1 MRRPVRIAVHIY
13 PQHGEYRDLRA
24 AAVRAEEKGADIV
37 YNWDHFFPLSG
48 PPDGNHFECWT
59 MLASWAEVTERVE
72 IGALVTCYSYRNA
85 HLLADM
91 ARTVDHISEG
101 RLILGLGAGWTERDY
116 TEYEYPFGTFGGRL
130 RDFEAGMYRIKRRMG
145 RLTPPPVRS
154 IPILIGGQG
163 EKHTLRIAGRYA
175 DVWHGFG
182 DAAVMRRKN
191 RVLDEWCVVAGR
203 DPSEIERSGGAYLD
217 EIDHADD
224 LLSAGVTQIALG
236 VDGPAYDMGGLD
248 EWLAW
253 RDERNTDRS
262 AG

>member
-1 MRRPVRIAVHIY
+1 MTRPVRIAVHIY
-13 PQHGEYRDLRA
+13 PQHGTYRDLRA
-24 AAVRAEEKGADIV
+24 AAVLAEEKGADIV

-48 PPDGNHFECWT
+48 PPDGKHYECWT
-59 MLASWAEVTERVE
+59 MLASWAEVTEKVE

-130 RDFEAGMYRIKRRMG
+130 RDFEAGMYRIKRRL
-145 RLTPPPVRS
+145 RLLNPPPIRR

-163 EKHTLRIAGRYA
+163 EKHTLRITGRYA

-182 DAAVMRRKN
+182 DAEVMRRKN
-191 RVLDEWCVVAGR
+191 RILDEWCVAAGR
-203 DPSEIERSGGAYLD
+203 DPSAIERAGGAELD
-217 EIDHADD
+217 QIDEADD
-224 LLSAGVTQIALG
+224 LLAAGVTQIVLA
-236 VDGPAYDMGGLD
+236 VNGPGYDLSRLD

-253 RDERNTDRS
+253 RDAKNAHRM